1 MNITIIDGNSL
12 GYTAHYGTVLT
23 HDGMQT
29 QAVYGFVRMLIEQRH
44 NYPDAMPLVV
54 WDGRAQWRFELCETY
69 KSNRHSDDPKREAIR
84 EAYKKQTPFIFDI
97 CKAMGVRQIRCR
109 THEADDL
116 AGWFVAHKKPQDKI
130 TLLTKD
136 RDWLQLVRPNV
147 IWQDFATKTSI
158 GMWNFFEQTGFK
170 TPEAFLD
177 GKCLKGDSSDAISGV
192 GGIGEKGAPEFI
204 AQFGSVKNFFEG
216 VDAGVIKPSKKVYQR
231 LSSPDGRRLYE
242 RNYAVMQLLNVA
254 PFKREDMVMTDRT
267 CKNRNDFINLCG
279 ELGFASFMQDP
290 DGILN
295 LF

>member
-44 NYPDAMPLVV
+44 NYPNEMLLVV

-84 EAYKKQTPFIFDI
+84 EADKKQTPFIFDI

-109 THEADDL
+109 THEADD
-116 AGWFVAHKKPQDKI
+116 
-130 TLLTKD
+130 
-136 RDWLQLVRPNV
+136 
-147 IWQDFATKTSI
+147 WQDFATKTSI

-204 AQFGSVKNFFEG
+204 AQFGSVKNFFQG

-254 PFKREDMVMTDRT
+254 PIKREDMVMTDRT